1 MVKIGVGLLIIHQ
14 DFGVWKGLHQAGP
27 TPWRSR
33 CFAVIFF
40 LSLLII
46 AGFECCRR
54 ARRQRLSFLMFLPL
68 CHFFFASI
76 CDVNSFLLFDFLG
89 RSDCC
94 GPVFSLSM
102 QSNDPTK
109 LRIFFG
115 ISSLFPSFFDRR
127 GQGRVFCV
135 CFMKVRFVA
144 RGGRKEVGFEE
155 FCCCK

>member
-1 MVKIGVGLLIIHQ
+1 MVKIGVGLLIMHQ
-14 DFGVWKGLHQAGP
+14 DVGVWKRRHQAGP

-68 CHFFFASI
+68 CHIFFASI

-102 QSNDPTK
+102 QSSTPQSYA
-109 LRIFFG
+109 F
-115 ISSLFPSFFDRR
+115 SLESLLFSPVFR
-127 GQGRVFCV
+127 GKRVGEMYCNYSAIAPLWV
-135 CFMKVRFVA
+135 FVYNPDTTS
-144 RGGRKEVGFEE
+144 RW
-155 FCCCK
+155 

>member
-1 MVKIGVGLLIIHQ
+1 MVKIGVGLLIMHQ
-14 DFGVWKGLHQAGP
+14 DVGVWKRRHQAGP

-46 AGFECCRR
+46 ASFECCRR

-68 CHFFFASI
+68 CHIFFASI

-102 QSNDPTK
+102 QSSTPQSYAFS
-109 LRIFFG
+109 L
-115 ISSLFPSFFDRR
+115 ISLLFPPVFFEERESWREGFLDLLTKAKCKEKRGWGGVVELFDRL
-127 GQGRVFCV
+127 
-135 CFMKVRFVA
+135 
-144 RGGRKEVGFEE
+144 
-155 FCCCK
+155 